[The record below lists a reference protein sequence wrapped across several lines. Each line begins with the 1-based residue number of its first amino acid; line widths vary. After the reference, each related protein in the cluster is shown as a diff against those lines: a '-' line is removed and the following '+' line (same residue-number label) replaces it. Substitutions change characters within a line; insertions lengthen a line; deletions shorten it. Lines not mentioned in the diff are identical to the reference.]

1 MIDVLLDALIDSLK
15 VLGVAFIL
23 FVILSFIENSL
34 ASRLSKSRKFG
45 PLVGALVG
53 VVPQCGVSVVASD
66 LYLKK
71 AITMGTLLAV
81 FISCSDESLPI
92 LLASSY
98 WYHGLILIGIKFLA
112 GFVVGLIVDIVYQR
126 KAELYDNPDNEV
138 HVGCCGHHID
148 DNEEP
153 PLHTHLI
160 HPLLHSLKI
169 FVYVFVINI
178 IFGII
183 IFYVGED
190 NILNFLVT
198 NKYLSPLFATLIGFI
213 PNCVSSVIIS
223 EFYLVGGIPFSAL
236 IAGLTVNAGL
246 GMAYLFKSKQGLKHL
261 WLIILILFVV
271 ALALGYGLI
280 FIAF

>member
-92 LLASSY
+92 LLASSS
-98 WYHGLILIGIKFLA
+98 WYHGLILVGIKFLA
-112 GFVVGLIVDIVYQR
+112 GFIVGFIIDVVYQR
-126 KAELYDNPDNEV
+126 KAELYDNPDNDV
-138 HVGCCGHHID
+138 HIGCCGHHID

-183 IFYVGED
+183 IFYVGEE

-236 IAGLTVNAGL
+236 VAGLTVNAGL
-246 GMAYLFKSKQGLKHL
+246 GMAYLFKSKQGLKRL
-261 WLIILILFVV
+261 WLIILILFIV

-280 FIAF
+280 FISF